1 MELILKDIVPDT
13 FTNASGVIL
22 YGELRKWLMNSDRIV
37 LSFKGS
43 TVTSTSFL
51 NSSFA
56 VLIEEM
62 GLEEF
67 KKAIVPKAVSATQA
81 TLLKKYVSSFSKKD
95 AA

>member
-13 FTNASGVIL
+13 FTNTSGEIL
-22 YGELRKWLMNSDRIV
+22 YAELRKLLMNSDRIV
-37 LSFKGS
+37 ISFKDC
-43 TVTSTSFL
+43 TATSTSFL

-62 GLEEF
+62 GVDEF
-67 KKAIVPKAVSATQA
+67 KKTIVPKAVSATQA
-81 TLLKKYVSSFSKKD
+81 AFLKKYVASFSKKD